1 MNTGVNIRI
10 ERNGKEKSKEGLL
23 ATGDTIII
31 VGEEGESTYTIVIK
45 GDIDGDGIIGTLDYL
60 IYRKALLEIYEMN
73 SIEKKAAEINGEKE
87 LSMVGYLHL
96 RKYLLEIGNIEQ

>member
-10 ERNGKEKSKEGLL
+10 ERKGAEKSKDLPL
-23 ATGDTIII
+23 STGDALIII
-31 VGEEGESTYTIVIK
+31 GDEGESTYTVIIK

-73 SIEKKAAEINGEKE
+73 NIEKKAAEINGETGIST
-87 LSMVGYLHL
+87 LGYLHL